1 MAGKELVEKLIAA
14 SGLPENTF
22 KKILADYLSKK
33 GLLMEHL
40 TLDDFR
46 ELAKE
51 LLDEVLLSKNQIH

>member
-1 MAGKELVEKLIAA
+1 MAGKELVDKLIAA

-22 KKILADYLSKK
+22 KKILSEYLNKK
-33 GLLMEHL
+33 GVLMEHL

-51 LLDEVLLSKNQIH
+51 LLDEVLLSKEQAH

>member
-1 MAGKELVEKLIAA
+1 MAGKELVDKLIAA

-22 KKILADYLSKK
+22 KKILAEYLNKK
-33 GLLMEHL
+33 GVLMEHL

-51 LLDEVLLSKNQIH
+51 LLDEVLLSKEQAH